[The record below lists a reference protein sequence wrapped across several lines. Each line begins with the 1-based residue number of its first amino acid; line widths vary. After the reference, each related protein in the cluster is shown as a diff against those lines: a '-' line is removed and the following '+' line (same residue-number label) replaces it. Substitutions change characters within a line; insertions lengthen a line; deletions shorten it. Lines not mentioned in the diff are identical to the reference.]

1 MDQRSLADV
10 LAIPMFLLMVIYF
23 MNKKDRTNV
32 ENVLYLF
39 GICGLLIDSY
49 FTYTLI

>member
-1 MDQRSLADV
+1 MDQRSFVDI

-23 MNKKDRTNV
+23 RNKKDRTNV

-39 GICGLLIDSY
+39 GLCGLLVDSY
-49 FTYTLI
+49 FTYTFL